1 MIKPD
6 PMISSCYGAGDL
18 EAMANRQIWLDYLY
32 ELDGRDKKDHPKRG
46 IYTGLAK
53 TYALLPIHD
62 C

>member
-18 EAMANRQIWLDYLY
+18 VAMNNRQLWLDYLY
-32 ELDGRDKKDHPKRG
+32 ELDQRFKPDHPQHG

-53 TYALLPIHD
+53 AYALLPDHD
-62 C
+62 A